1 MEYYISKY
9 TVSQTLSCDQHGS
22 LLGPGT
28 LRSLDISAIPK
39 GQFLNIP
46 VFVASI
52 VNSISVDKIV
62 ICIYQGHEHYGEKIL
77 LLKNSECKFGRFP
90 IMIYFPS
97 KVSNSWGSSI

>member
-9 TVSQTLSCDQHGS
+9 S

-39 GQFLNIP
+39 GQFLNIA

-62 ICIYQGHEHYGEKIL
+62 ICVYGHEHYGEKIL

-97 KVSNSWGSSI
+97 KVSNS